1 MAVGLRSLRVLV
13 SLALAGAFAALVLS
27 EPAVAATGCR
37 QQVIDDWSDNG
48 RVDGV
53 YALDC
58 YEAAIGSLPPD
69 IRDYTDAQETIDR
82 ALTIAVRAKSGEPQ
96 RSGTL
101 ATARPLETSAS
112 AGIPLSFLAVAGLAS
127 GTLAAGAL
135 GFVSRRGARGRR
147 SSAR

>member
-27 EPAVAATGCR
+27 ESAVAATGCR

-82 ALTIAVRAKSGEPQ
+82 ALTIAVRAKSGES
-96 RSGTL
+96 RSGTV

-135 GFVSRRGARGRR
+135 GFVSRRAARGWRDP
-147 SSAR
+147 AR

>member
-27 EPAVAATGCR
+27 ESAVAATGCR

-82 ALTIAVRAKSGEPQ
+82 ALTIAVRAKSGES
-96 RSGTL
+96 RSGTV

-135 GFVSRRGARGRR
+135 GFVSRRGARGQRGP
-147 SSAR
+147 AR